1 MYILFIF
8 WLEFIRFKTGFR
20 GRPIR
25 VSNSR
30 YGAKLIVWGHAI
42 KTGTCLKLV
51 QKYRGIQN
59 CSRIRLVKKKAELV
73 NALSAVKTVEI
84 KTDVVVEMLTSQHLE
99 TVSYQIGCS
108 HKAPLFW

>member
-8 WLEFIRFKTGFR
+8 WLEFIRFKTGLR
-20 GRPIR
+20 EGRYE
-25 VSNSR
+25 S
-30 YGAKLIVWGHAI
+30 ATLAMELIVWGHAI

-84 KTDVVVEMLTSQHLE
+84 KTDVVVEMLTIPQLV